1 MEETNREI
9 IAVYD
14 LGGGTFDKSILNIS
28 YIVMKF
34 NLPMM
39 ILHEVEKISMWNYN
53 NNLLKNLKHILV
65 LIFQNKMA
73 V

>member
-1 MEETNREI
+1 MEETNGEI

-14 LGGGTFDKSILNIS
+14 LGGGTFDISILNIS

-34 NLPMM
+34 NLQMM